1 MAGVK
6 MNETCFASI
15 GSSEKDCS
23 LKNPV
28 ELPSSPVGVN
38 VPDATVLTFR
48 SKGEGGE
55 DAVVVEIKC

>member
-1 MAGVK
+1 
-6 MNETCFASI
+6 MNETSFVCI
-15 GSSEKDCS
+15 DSSEKHRS
-23 LKNPV
+23 LKDAV
-28 ELPSSPVGVN
+28 ELPSSPAGVN